1 MSLAHRPRVIVNGV
15 QRMRT
20 FHYFRCQNCRR
31 VTRLSSTINPFDL
44 FCPHCSHELLHEL
57 DLSRPRF
64 FSPNFPSHVAPAP
77 PSRLLDSLA
86 LTLDP
91 STRQERN
98 RNIERRTRWVLES
111 DHRNNSTEDNLQSW
125 ISLHFDNPTRPP
137 RPVTMPELEPRDNN
151 NNNNN
156 DNINYADVEMDSMH
170 QIIEEMTQNDR
181 PGPPPAARAVID
193 ALPRV
198 RISEYHLM
206 QSCPVCKEE
215 FEVEGEVRELPCKH
229 LYHSECII
237 PWLRLHNTCPVCRYE
252 VKDRDE
258 DQDEENDNRNENNG
272 YRFEEELANN
282 IDWLWSQL
290 TCLRPVRA
298 LSEWSRRYFDFT
310 ESRAT
315 ASGGGQLF
323 NLLALYFLMLLFSI

>member
-31 VTRLSSTINPFDL
+31 VTRFSSTINPFDL

-57 DLSRPRF
+57 DLSRPRL

-111 DHRNNSTEDNLQSW
+111 DHRNNSTEHNLQSW
-125 ISLHFDNPTRPP
+125 ISLHFDNQTRPP
-137 RPVTMPELEPRDNN
+137 RPVTMPELEPRD

-181 PGPPPAARAVID
+181 PGPPPTARAVID

-206 QSCPVCKEE
+206 RSCPVCKEE
-215 FEVEGEVRELPCKH
+215 FEVEGEV
-229 LYHSECII
+229 
-237 PWLRLHNTCPVCRYE
+237 
-252 VKDRDE
+252 KDRDE
-258 DQDEENDNRNENNG
+258 DEDEENDNRNENNG

-290 TCLRPVRA
+290 TCFRPVRA

-323 NLLALYFLMLLFSI
+323 NLPCSLFSYALYFSF